1 MRNVRWLVL
10 AGLAATLAAATLALA
25 GPARAAVTIGPDPLP
40 QRTGVLSH
48 AGGTIFAT
56 GALPG
61 ATLAS
66 PIDGAVVRWRVR
78 RGSGG
83 GAMPADTI
91 TLRILRGTGIANQF
105 TAVGTSAPHE
115 VPGAV
120 NDPVDVYEYPTR
132 LPIAAGD
139 RIGLGTTS
147 SAVTYREETG
157 TSYLV
162 RTNPLAD
169 GETATF
175 ELGAFPNLY
184 ILVNADVQPPPT
196 VSSINPTSGPSS
208 GGTAVTIAGSD
219 FADVSAVDFGGQPAA
234 SYSVDSESQIHAT
247 SPAAPPGPVDVTVTT
262 VAGKSAT
269 GSADVFTYNAPPT
282 ALAAPTAVA
291 AAPVACLVP
300 KLKNRK
306 LRPAKRVLRRRHC
319 RIGKVI
325 RKHRKKAP
333 RRARVIKQRPRPRT
347 VRPAG
352 TKVHVWLRVK
362 KHRKRSA
369 R

>member
-1 MRNVRWLVL
+1 
-10 AGLAATLAAATLALA
+10 
-25 GPARAAVTIGPDPLP
+25 
-40 QRTGVLSH
+40 
-48 AGGTIFAT
+48 
-56 GALPG
+56 
-61 ATLAS
+61 
-66 PIDGAVVRWRVR
+66 
-78 RGSGG
+78 
-83 GAMPADTI
+83 MPADTI

-120 NDPVDVYEYPTR
+120 NDPIDVYEYPTH

-147 SAVTYREETG
+147 STVPYREEAG

-169 GETATF
+169 GQTATF
-175 ELGAFPNLY
+175 EVGVFPNLY
-184 ILVNADVQPPPT
+184 ILVNADVQAPPS
-196 VSSINPTSGPSS
+196 VSSISPTAGPSS
-208 GGTAVTIAGSD
+208 GGTAVTIAGAD
-219 FADVSAVDFGGQPAA
+219 FADVSAVDFGGNPAA
-234 SYSVDSESQIHAT
+234 SYSVDSESQIVAT
-247 SPAAPPGPVDVTVTT
+247 SPAASPGPVDVTVTT

-269 GSADVFTYNAPPT
+269 GSGDVFTYNAPPAATMAPAART
-282 ALAAPTAVA
+282 APA
-291 AAPVACLVP
+291 AAAAGPVLCVVP
-300 KLKNRK
+300 KLKGRK
-306 LRPAKRVLRRRHC
+306 LRAAKRALHKRHC

-325 RKHRKKAP
+325 RKHRKRAP

-352 TKVHVWLRVK
+352 AKVHVWLQVRK